1 MAVTSFFR
9 SVISKAQKTPPAPP
23 ALPKALF
30 NHLQIDL
37 AESGAQAFYD
47 YLLPASSELSR
58 EETLSLPQKLVLGV
72 VRDKM
77 QQKEL
82 RSQVVP
88 RLPMIIP
95 KLLRSLRDP
104 NSSARDYVKI
114 INKDPAMS
122 AAVVKL
128 ANSAYFNPSDTHIG
142 NIERAVVKLGISGLR
157 SVLSAAV
164 MQPIIQQDSPYHS
177 QTGKRLWHHS
187 LMCAVACEQI
197 AESRG
202 LEPFKVYLLGLVHDI
217 GKIALYGSLCKEFQ
231 LNGDQ
236 QPSQAAFL
244 PLMRS
249 QSAYISYCIAQ
260 DWQLPEELI
269 LALQEQIEPQPYQPI
284 STAGWVLHQANTLCE
299 HYAVTPARDQTA
311 LQELVAQL
319 ELHESLLS
327 SLGRVALQK

>member
-1 MAVTSFFR
+1 MG
-9 SVISKAQKTPPAPP
+9 KAAKAPP
-23 ALPKALF
+23 TSLPGPEMLL
-30 NHLQIDL
+30 NRVQLDL
-37 AESGAQAFYD
+37 AETGAKGFYE
-47 YLLPASSELSR
+47 YLLPAETNSCG
-58 EETLSLPQKLVLGV
+58 EESLSLPQKLVLGV

-77 QQKEL
+77 QQTEL

-104 NSSARDYVKI
+104 DSSARDYVKI

-128 ANSAYFNPSDTHIG
+128 ANSAYFNPTDGHIG

-177 QTGKRLWHHS
+177 HTGKRLWQHS
-187 LMCAVACEQI
+187 LLCAVACEQI
-197 AESRG
+197 AQSRG
-202 LEPFKVYLLGLVHDI
+202 LEPFKIYLLGLVHDI

-244 PLMRS
+244 PLMRN
-249 QSAYISYCIAQ
+249 QSAYVSYCIAQ
-260 DWQLPEELI
+260 DWQLPEELV
-269 LALQEQIEPQPYQPI
+269 LALQEQIEPKPYQAI
-284 STAGWVLHQANTLCE
+284 SAAGWVLHQANTLCE
-299 HYAVTPARDQTA
+299 HYALTPPRNRAA
-311 LQELVAQL
+311 LQELLTQL
-319 ELHESLLS
+319 ELEESLLN
-327 SLGRVALQK
+327 SLGRVAVQR